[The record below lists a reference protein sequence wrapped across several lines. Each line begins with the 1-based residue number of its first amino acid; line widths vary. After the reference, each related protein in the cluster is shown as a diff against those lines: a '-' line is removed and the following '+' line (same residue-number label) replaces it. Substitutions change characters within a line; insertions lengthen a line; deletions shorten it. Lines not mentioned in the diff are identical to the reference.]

1 MKRFRPIHGILLV
14 ALLMAAVLGAER
26 LLSAN
31 RNRYERVAPDPRGE
45 VVVEVA
51 ALAPLQIRFFRFLN
65 SGNQEVKFFVA
76 RDERGGLQ
84 VASRSGSG
92 PRATGS
98 CSPRRTSWAGGGTSG
113 KCHTLHTFQGPQ
125 AFDPERPRTSPM
137 PSAELVLY
145 EEEFQRLDTALKKL
159 RQEANARAIFLID
172 RTGQQIAAAGE
183 VDQFDTTSLASLTAG
198 NVAATD
204 GLAKLIGER
213 EFSVLFHEGQRDHI
227 HISIVA
233 KRAILLVIF
242 DERSSLG
249 LVRLRVKRSNQEMEQ
264 IFEDMKQKVEKVSGP
279 AQAAAS
285 PFAEIT
291 DEDIDALF
299 SE

>member
-1 MKRFRPIHGILLV
+1 MSFDHLV
-14 ALLMAAVLGAER
+14 M
-26 LLSAN
+26 
-31 RNRYERVAPDPRGE
+31 Y
-45 VVVEVA
+45 
-51 ALAPLQIRFFRFLN
+51 Q
-65 SGNQEVKFFVA
+65 
-76 RDERGGLQ
+76 
-84 VASRSGSG
+84 
-92 PRATGS
+92 
-98 CSPRRTSWAGGGTSG
+98 
-113 KCHTLHTFQGPQ
+113 
-125 AFDPERPRTSPM
+125 
-137 PSAELVLY
+137 
-145 EEEFQRLDTALKKL
+145 EEFQRLEEALKRL
-159 RQEANARAIFLID
+159 RQEANARAVFLID
-172 RTGQQIAAAGE
+172 KNGQQIAASGE
-183 VDQFDTTSLASLTAG
+183 TGEFDTTSLASLTAG

-249 LVRLRVKRSNQEMEQ
+249 LVRLRVKRATAEMDK
-264 IFEDMKQKVEKVSGP
+264 IFETMLQKGEKSAVGQVP
-279 AQAAAS
+279 AS

>member
-1 MKRFRPIHGILLV
+1 MSFDHLV
-14 ALLMAAVLGAER
+14 M
-26 LLSAN
+26 
-31 RNRYERVAPDPRGE
+31 Y
-45 VVVEVA
+45 
-51 ALAPLQIRFFRFLN
+51 Q
-65 SGNQEVKFFVA
+65 
-76 RDERGGLQ
+76 
-84 VASRSGSG
+84 
-92 PRATGS
+92 
-98 CSPRRTSWAGGGTSG
+98 
-113 KCHTLHTFQGPQ
+113 
-125 AFDPERPRTSPM
+125 
-137 PSAELVLY
+137 
-145 EEEFQRLDTALKKL
+145 EEFQRLEEALKRL
-159 RQEANARAIFLID
+159 RQEANARAVFLID
-172 RTGQQIAAAGE
+172 KNGQQIAASGE
-183 VDQFDTTSLASLTAG
+183 TGEFDTTSLASLTAG

-249 LVRLRVKRSNQEMEQ
+249 LVRLRVKRATAEMDR
-264 IFEDMKQKVEKVSGP
+264 IFEAMLQKGEKSAAG
-279 AQAAAS
+279 QAPAS